1 MADTRTPTCLVDLVE
16 LLGAEVA
23 FGSTTK
29 VVAVQRLVEFADG
42 GLTRFGAADL
52 LDRAATVRASYR
64 HEADEARLGLER
76 VRRALEKQERG
87 DTQ

>member
-1 MADTRTPTCLVDLVE
+1 MDDARTPTYLVDLVE

-29 VVAVQRLVEFADG
+29 DAAVQRIVEFSDG
-42 GLTRFGAADL
+42 GLTRFGAANV

-64 HEADEARLGLER
+64 HEADEARRGLER
-76 VRRALEKQERG
+76 VHRALEEQERG
-87 DTQ
+87 DTP